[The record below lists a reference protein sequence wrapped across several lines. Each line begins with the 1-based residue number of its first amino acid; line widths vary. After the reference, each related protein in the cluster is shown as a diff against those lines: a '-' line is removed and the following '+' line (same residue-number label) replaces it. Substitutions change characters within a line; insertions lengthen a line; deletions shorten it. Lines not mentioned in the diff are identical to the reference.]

1 MSVGN
6 DPPRASQE
14 TGTAYL
20 PSSSL
25 FGSRD
30 LDHLN
35 RVLTHTS
42 YSKEFKQFLAL
53 VARTGLPDGVRVALR
68 ELGVRTLETAT
79 FPGLKRRF
87 VVEFDPVW
95 RWTAKGVREPGV
107 LKFVEERIKEG
118 STVLDVG
125 AHLGEWSLLFSEL
138 VGQSGSVFAFE
149 PDPVA
154 RASLVK
160 NLRLNRIS
168 NVTVEADSISDRTG
182 NVMLAAERF
191 GSGLSSIVRQRTID
205 DGGGSRAGYDR
216 IEVPSTTLDEYC
228 QERGISPDWIKVDA
242 EGAEPLIVRGMRR
255 LIEERH
261 PSAIIEFHSRS
272 LTDAE
277 RTEAWSTVT
286 QGASTVEFLQSGRT
300 NHTYLE
306 KLTRDYVPDCGFLVV
321 HIQY

>member
-1 MSVGN
+1 
-6 DPPRASQE
+6 
-14 TGTAYL
+14 
-20 PSSSL
+20 
-25 FGSRD
+25 
-30 LDHLN
+30 
-35 RVLTHTS
+35 LTHTS
-42 YSKEFKQFLAL
+42 YSREFKQFLTL
-53 VARTGLPDGVRVALR
+53 VARTGPADGVRVALR

-95 RWTAKGVREPGV
+95 RWTARGVREPGV
-107 LKFVEERIKEG
+107 LKFVEERIKGG

-138 VGQSGSVFAFE
+138 VGPSGKVVAFE

-168 NVTVEADSISDRTG
+168 NVVVEAESISDITG
-182 NVMLAAERF
+182 SAVLAAERF
-191 GSGLSSIVRQRTID
+191 GSGLSSIVRQPTS
-205 DGGGSRAGYDR
+205 DGDGDWTGYNR
-216 IEVPSTTLDEYC
+216 IEVPSTTIDEYC
-228 QERGISPDWIKVDA
+228 QEHGISPNWIKVDA

-255 LIEERH
+255 LIEEQH

-272 LTDAE
+272 LTEAE

-286 QGASTVEFLQSGRT
+286 RGASTVEFLQSGRT
-300 NHTYLE
+300 NHAYLE
-306 KLTRDYVPDCGFLVV
+306 RLARDYVPDCGFLVV